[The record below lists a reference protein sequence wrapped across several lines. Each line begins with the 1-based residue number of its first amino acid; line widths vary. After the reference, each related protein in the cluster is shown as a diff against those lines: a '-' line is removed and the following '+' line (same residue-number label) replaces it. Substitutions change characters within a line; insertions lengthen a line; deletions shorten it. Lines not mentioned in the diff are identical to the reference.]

1 MKMNFL
7 RRLAL
12 LCAVLTCGMLL
23 ALPAAAAEADAP
35 YAEDGDMDYI
45 RSYVVTVDPR
55 EDGSVDITYDID
67 WQVIDGDKTDYLSWV
82 KIGLANS
89 SVDEL
94 TPLTDTISD
103 LQYTSDGGSY
113 AKVVFRHR
121 YYAPDVAAANG
132 GGGSGQFS
140 FSGPQSHLFTKND
153 DGTANFAFAP
163 GWFDDLSV
171 ENMQVRW
178 HNYDGFV
185 ADNTG
190 VDGDYLTWDFGAMG
204 HGQQAMVHVTVP
216 VTNAAAFDPG
226 AAMTTDDYDSG
237 EDLDEIIGMLVT
249 LVVVLLA
256 IAIIIIAIA
265 SQSPEWGGGFGSG
278 IDPDDWFWY
287 TNGVHTIR
295 CARSAPP
302 PSGYHRTDPPPE
314 FRAGGGK
321 TRGGGVSRHHSNHSG
336 CASSCACACASS
348 CACACACA
356 GGGRAG
362 CSVKDFYTVK
372 LPKKSVGADACIGP
386 ETEDKR

>member
-1 MKMNFL
+1 M
-7 RRLAL
+7 
-12 LCAVLTCGMLL
+12 
-23 ALPAAAAEADAP
+23 
-35 YAEDGDMDYI
+35 
-45 RSYVVTVDPR
+45 
-55 EDGSVDITYDID
+55 
-67 WQVIDGDKTDYLSWV
+67 
-82 KIGLANS
+82 
-89 SVDEL
+89 
-94 TPLTDTISD
+94 
-103 LQYTSDGGSY
+103 
-113 AKVVFRHR
+113 
-121 YYAPDVAAANG
+121 
-132 GGGSGQFS
+132 
-140 FSGPQSHLFTKND
+140 
-153 DGTANFAFAP
+153 
-163 GWFDDLSV
+163 
-171 ENMQVRW
+171 
-178 HNYDGFV
+178 
-185 ADNTG
+185 
-190 VDGDYLTWDFGAMG
+190 
-204 HGQQAMVHVTVP
+204 HVTVP

-249 LVVVLLA
+249 LAVVLLA
-256 IAIIIIAIA
+256 IAVIIIAIA

>member
-23 ALPAAAAEADAP
+23 ALPAVAAEADAP

-132 GGGSGQFS
+132 GESSVHFAFS
-140 FSGPQSHLFTKND
+140 VHQSHLFTKND

-256 IAIIIIAIA
+256 IAVIIIAIA

-287 TNGVHTIR
+287 TT
-295 CARSAPP
+295 AFTRSAAPALHP
-302 PSGYHRTDPPPE
+302 RPAATTART
-314 FRAGGGK
+314 R
-321 TRGGGVSRHHSNHSG
+321 RR
-336 CASSCACACASS
+336 SS
-348 CACACACA
+348 
-356 GGGRAG
+356 GRAAARPAAA
-362 CSVKDFYTVK
+362 V
-372 LPKKSVGADACIGP
+372 
-386 ETEDKR
+386 